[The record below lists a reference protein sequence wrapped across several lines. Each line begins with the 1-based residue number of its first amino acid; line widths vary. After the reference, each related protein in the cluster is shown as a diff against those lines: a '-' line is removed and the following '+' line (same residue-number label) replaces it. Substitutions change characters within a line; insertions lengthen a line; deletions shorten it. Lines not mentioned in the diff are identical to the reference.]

1 MKRLQEEIRE
11 YSVQTGFNETG
22 MGLFSYIFED
32 KSNVPWSYVSSCIYF
47 FSSLLGA
54 KIQELY

>member
-32 KSNVPWSYVSSCIYF
+32 KSNVPRSYVSSCIYF
-47 FSSLLGA
+47 FSFTFGG
-54 KIQELY
+54 